1 VQDELYRSLR
11 KINPELTDRGVK
23 QAPFVVLVDTRMPAI
38 LAEVSCLSNEREA
51 KLLQKPLYRQFIA
64 EALAKGVRSYSGVAS
79 SIAQKGQ

>member
-1 VQDELYRSLR
+1 LR